1 MAKVELIPGRL
12 LEHYVHNSG
21 WTAAGKANETK
32 HSDSALSVSSD
43 VLDSETIVLG
53 FEDVLIVEMD

>member
-1 MAKVELIPGRL
+1 MFITADGQQQEKQTKQIKVL
-12 LEHYVHNSG
+12 
-21 WTAAGKANETK
+21 